1 MRDFAEEMRIE
12 GKQKRSR
19 QEMVNRVMC
28 KPGYTWNETVK
39 RCLGPAG
46 RGDDIS
52 IPENP
57 GLQPAKGQQKPT
69 PEQAIT
75 NEVSAR
81 AIQNK

>member
-1 MRDFAEEMRIE
+1 MRDFAEEMRIQ
-12 GKQKRSR
+12 GQQKRSR
-19 QEMVNRVMC
+19 QEMVNNVMC

-46 RGDDIS
+46 GGDIS

-57 GLQPAKGQQKPT
+57 GAPQQGRPPAT

-81 AIQNK
+81 SLKG

>member
-1 MRDFAEEMRIE
+1 MRDFAEEMRLR

-19 QEMVNRVMC
+19 QEMVDRVMC

-46 RGDDIS
+46 GRDIT

-57 GLQPAKGQQKPT
+57 GLQPGPGLPQPT

-75 NEVSAR
+75 NEVSNR
-81 AIQNK
+81 ALKG